1 MSGKPTSTPSMT
13 AQPMA
18 TRPLAGWWWRSAAV
32 PTVIAVLL
40 ALALPHLLAPY
51 YLGLVV
57 KMMIFALFA
66 MSFDL
71 LLGYG
76 GMASLGHAAY
86 FGIAA
91 YAVGLLALRLH
102 WDVWLALPASLMIA
116 ALTAALFAMLAL
128 RTRGS
133 YFLMITLA
141 LSQVLWGIAFGW
153 RSLTGGEDGLPDV
166 PRPDLGLP
174 WAFTD
179 DTPFY
184 YFVLILV
191 AIGVLLLYRIV
202 SSPFGYALRGI
213 RESETRMLALGY
225 NVWRYKFV
233 AFVLAGTFAG
243 LAGGLYAYFNRYV
256 SPNDV
261 HVVMS
266 AEVLL
271 MVILG
276 GAGTLFGP
284 AIGAALIIWLENVV
298 SGYTER
304 WLMIL
309 GVVYVLVGMFAPNG
323 LVGLMRDR
331 RKRRVQP

>member
-1 MSGKPTSTPSMT
+1 M
-13 AQPMA
+13 
-18 TRPLAGWWWRSAAV
+18 TRPLSWPALVAISIVAAV
-32 PTVIAVLL
+32 MLL
-40 ALALPHLLAPY
+40 ALPYLLTPY

-57 KMMIFALFA
+57 KIMIFALFA

-71 LLGYG
+71 LIGYT

-86 FGIAA
+86 FGIAS
-91 YAVGLLALRLH
+91 YATGLLALRLG
-102 WDVWLALPASLMIA
+102 WNVWLALPASLLIA
-116 ALTAALFAMLAL
+116 ALTAALFGLLAL

-174 WAFTD
+174 WSLTD
-179 DTPFY
+179 DAPFY
-184 YFVLILV
+184 YFVLII
-191 AIGVLLLYRIV
+191 AGVGTLLLVRV
-202 SSPFGYALRGI
+202 VNSPFGYALRGI

-225 NVWRYKFV
+225 NTWRYKFV

-243 LAGGLYAYFNRYV
+243 LAGCLYAYLNRYV
-256 SPNDV
+256 SPGYV

-271 MVILG
+271 MVVLG

-284 AIGAALIIWLENVV
+284 AIGAALFVWLENMI

-304 WLMIL
+304 WLMLL
-309 GVVYVLVGMFAPNG
+309 GMVYVLVGMFAPNG
-323 LVGLMRDR
+323 LTGLVRGF
-331 RKRRVQP
+331 RKRRAEP

>member
-1 MSGKPTSTPSMT
+1 MNTFLSWPV
-13 AQPMA
+13 
-18 TRPLAGWWWRSAAV
+18 LAAISAVA
-32 PTVIAVLL
+32 LL
-40 ALALPHLLAPY
+40 ALLALPFLLTSY

-57 KMMIFALFA
+57 KTMIFAVFA

-71 LLGYG
+71 LIGYT

-86 FGIAA
+86 FGVAA
-91 YAVGLLALRLH
+91 YSTGLLALRFG
-102 WDVWLALPASLMIA
+102 WDVWLALPASLLIA
-116 ALTAALFAMLAL
+116 ASTAALFGLLAL

-166 PRPDLGLP
+166 PRPELGLP
-174 WAFTD
+174 WSLAD

-184 YFVLILV
+184 YFVLVIV
-191 AIGVLLLYRIV
+191 GVGTLLMIRIV
-202 SSPFGYALRGI
+202 NSPFGHALRGI

-233 AFVLAGTFAG
+233 AFVVAGTFAG
-243 LAGGLYAYFNRYV
+243 LAGCLYAYLNRYV
-256 SPNDV
+256 SPGYV

-271 MVILG
+271 MVVLG
-276 GAGTLFGP
+276 GAGTLLGP
-284 AIGAALIIWLENVV
+284 AIGAALFVWLENMI

-304 WLMIL
+304 WLMLL
-309 GVVYVLVGMFAPNG
+309 GMVYVLVGMFAPNG
-323 LVGLMRDR
+323 LAGLARDF
-331 RKRRVQP
+331 RKRRAQS

>member
-1 MSGKPTSTPSMT
+1 LSG
-13 AQPMA
+13 
-18 TRPLAGWWWRSAAV
+18 LAVAAISG
-32 PTVIAVLL
+32 IAVLL
-40 ALALPHLLAPY
+40 SLALPYLLEPY

-57 KMMIFALFA
+57 KTMVFALFA

-71 LLGYG
+71 LIGYTG
-76 GMASLGHAAY
+76 LASLGHAAY
-86 FGIAA
+86 FGIGA
-91 YAVGLLALRLH
+91 YTTGLLALRLD
-102 WDVWLALPASLMIA
+102 WNVWLALPASLLIA
-116 ALTAALFAMLAL
+116 ALTAVLFGFLAL

-174 WAFTD
+174 WSLAD
-179 DTPFY
+179 NTPFY
-184 YFVLILV
+184 YFVLFIV
-191 AIGVLLLYRIV
+191 GIGTLLLIRIV
-202 SSPFGYALRGI
+202 SSPFGYVLRGI

-233 AFVLAGTFAG
+233 AFVVAGTFAG
-243 LAGGLYAYFNRYV
+243 LAGCLYAYLNRYV
-256 SPNDV
+256 SPGYV

-271 MVILG
+271 MVVLG

-284 AIGAALIIWLENVV
+284 VIGAALFVWLENMI
-298 SGYTER
+298 SAYTER
-304 WLMIL
+304 WLMLL
-309 GVVYVLVGMFAPNG
+309 GLVYVLVGVFAPNG
-323 LVGLMRDR
+323 LVGLARDFC
-331 RKRRVQP
+331 KRRAKS

>member
-1 MSGKPTSTPSMT
+1 MT
-13 AQPMA
+13 G
-18 TRPLAGWWWRSAAV
+18 PLPWRALAAISV
-32 PTVIAVLL
+32 VAVSIS
-40 ALALPHLLAPY
+40 LALPYLLTPY

-57 KMMIFALFA
+57 KMIIFALFA

-71 LLGYG
+71 LIGYT

-91 YAVGLLALRLH
+91 YATGLLALRLE
-102 WDVWLALPASLMIA
+102 WNVWLALPAGVLIA
-116 ALTAALFAMLAL
+116 AITAALFGLLAL
-128 RTRGS
+128 RARGS

-141 LSQVLWGIAFGW
+141 LSQVLWGVAFGW

-174 WAFTD
+174 WSLAD

-184 YFVLILV
+184 YFVVFIV
-191 AIGVLLLYRIV
+191 GVGTLLLIRIV
-202 SSPFGYALRGI
+202 SSPFGHALRGI

-243 LAGGLYAYFNRYV
+243 LAGCLYVYLNRYV
-256 SPNDV
+256 SPGYV

-271 MVILG
+271 MVVLG

-284 AIGAALIIWLENVV
+284 AIGAVLFVWLENMI
-298 SGYTER
+298 SSYTER
-304 WLMIL
+304 WLMLL
-309 GVVYVLVGMFAPNG
+309 GLVYVLVGMFAPNG
-323 LVGLMRDR
+323 LTGLVRDLLNR
-331 RKRRVQP
+331 RTGS